1 VSIRFGHIATQ
12 TFIDSRTGHLRW
24 ILLIA
29 VAVVVLMLYVGGK
42 VQIVRLGYRIE
53 SLEKEKQ
60 ELERANRALQ
70 IEAAS
75 LASPARIEEFAVKK
89 LGMVRPSKENV
100 VAVKRMN
107 GPDSAT
113 GKERGR
119 R

>member
-1 VSIRFGHIATQ
+1 MSTRFGQIATR
-12 TFIDSRTGHLRW
+12 TFMDTRSGNGRW

-29 VAVVVLMLYVGGK
+29 AAVVVLMLYVGGK

-53 SLEKEKQ
+53 ELEKEKQ
-60 ELERANRALQ
+60 KLERANRALQ
-70 IEAAS
+70 IEASS
-75 LASPARIEEFAVKK
+75 LASPARIEDIAVKK

-100 VAVKRMN
+100 VVVKRM
-107 GPDSAT
+107 DRSAAAS